1 MAEEKKEAASA
12 DLKKEKVPAKKAA
25 KVEKGPLVYV
35 GPTLKGTILR
45 TFKIFADG
53 VPAEYQEN
61 AVARG
66 LFVSPEKLNEA
77 KAEIGKTGSRLN
89 VFYRQAAN
97 YGLKPIAKGGK

>member
-1 MAEEKKEAASA
+1 MAEEKKEAALA
-12 DLKKEKVPAKKAA
+12 DLKKEKAPAKKAA

-66 LFVSPEKLNEA
+66 LF
-77 KAEIGKTGSRLN
+77 
-89 VFYRQAAN
+89 FFF
-97 YGLKPIAKGGK
+97 

>member
-1 MAEEKKEAASA
+1 MAEEKKEAEP
-12 DLKKEKVPAKKAA
+12 KKEKAPVKKAA

-35 GPTLKGTILR
+35 GPTLKGTLLR

-53 VPAEYQEN
+53 VPDEYQEN

-77 KAEIGKTGSRLN
+77 RAEIGKTGSRLN
-89 VFYRQAAN
+89 VFYKQAADD
-97 YGLKPIAKGGK
+97 GLRPTKKGGK